1 VKSVDC
7 GPGQDTIYINPYSKP
22 GGISNAQALRRGQIT
37 GCESVIDEAAAKD
50 PTKGATKTANSRAG
64 GTLRGTD
71 RNDNLLGGPGPDR
84 LLAGEGSDVLWGNRL
99 HDGASY
105 GTDTLNAGGGDD
117 QVYGSRGDNVIDGGD
132 GNDFLQGGPR
142 RNRILGGAGD
152 DVIRLRG
159 AGPNTVLAGAGND
172 RVEAFAQGLAMVD
185 CGPGDDTVNI
195 GFNRLVRTRDCEHVS
210 KRYTS

>member
-1 VKSVDC
+1 
-7 GPGQDTIYINPYSKP
+7 
-22 GGISNAQALRRGQIT
+22 
-37 GCESVIDEAAAKD
+37 
-50 PTKGATKTANSRAG
+50 
-64 GTLRGTD
+64 
-71 RNDNLLGGPGPDR
+71 
-84 LLAGEGSDVLWGNRL
+84 
-99 HDGASY
+99 
-105 GTDTLNAGGGDD
+105 
-117 QVYGSRGDNVIDGGD
+117 
-132 GNDFLQGGPR
+132 LQGGPR

-172 RVEAFAQGLAMVD
+172 RVEAFAQGLAVVD